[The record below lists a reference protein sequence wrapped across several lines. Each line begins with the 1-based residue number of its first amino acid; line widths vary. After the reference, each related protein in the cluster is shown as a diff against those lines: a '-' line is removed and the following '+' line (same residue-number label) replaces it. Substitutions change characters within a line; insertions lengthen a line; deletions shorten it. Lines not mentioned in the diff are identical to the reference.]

1 MIGIYKITS
10 PSNRVYIGQSV
21 DIKSRW
27 ESYKC
32 KNCKNQPKLYR
43 SLNKYGVDKHK
54 FEVIHSCEIEEL
66 NELER
71 YYQEFYDCIG
81 KNGLNC
87 ILTKSKLA
95 PRVVSEETKRKV
107 SEKMKGRK
115 LTQEH
120 IDKIQEGKIR
130 NGSNKHTEEFIRLQV
145 TRRSNNVIL
154 IKNNHVIVFE
164 CVRDCAEYFNCTTKN
179 ILFRNRRRKQG
190 ITPTSGMFKDYYL
203 EILD

>member
-107 SEKMKGRK
+107 SEKMKGE
-115 LTQEH
+115 LNPFY
-120 IDKIQEGKIR
+120 G
-130 NGSNKHTEEFIRLQV
+130 NKHTEEFIRLQV

-203 EILD
+203 EILE

>member
-115 LTQEH
+115 LTPFY
-120 IDKIQEGKIR
+120 G
-130 NGSNKHTEEFIRLQV
+130 NKHTEEFIRLQV

-203 EILD
+203 EILE

>member
-27 ESYKC
+27 KSYKC
-32 KNCKNQPKLYR
+32 KNCKSQPKLYR
-43 SLNKYGVDKHK
+43 SFKKYGVDKHK
-54 FEVIHSCEIEEL
+54 FEVIHYCEIEEL

-71 YYQEFYDCIG
+71 YYQDFYDCIG
-81 KNGLNC
+81 RNGLNC
-87 ILTKSKLA
+87 MLTKSKLA

-107 SEKMKGRK
+107 SEKLKGE
-115 LTQEH
+115 LNPFY
-120 IDKIQEGKIR
+120 GKQ
-130 NGSNKHTEEFIRLQV
+130 HTDEFIRLQV

-154 IKNNHVIVFE
+154 IKNNHVIIFE

-179 ILFRNRRRKQG
+179 ILFRDKRRKQG
-190 ITPTSGMFKDYYL
+190 ITPTSGMFKGYYL
-203 EILD
+203 EILE